1 MGTNL
6 RDIRRRII
14 GIEKTQKITRAMKM
28 VSAAKLNR
36 AISAIVSARP
46 YADKIDQVLA
56 SVAGGVDALSEVEI
70 KMGAAMIAAVTIRL
84 SIDGSVHY

>member
-1 MGTNL
+1 MGRNL
-6 RDIRRRII
+6 RDIRKRII

-36 AISAIVSARP
+36 AINAIVSARP

-56 SVAGGVDALSEVEI
+56 SVARGVDSDAHPLLVPRSPVRTLEV
-70 KMGAAMIAAVTIRL
+70 V
-84 SIDGSVHY
+84 V